1 METVIMPEDLVAEL
15 PLERGDRVL
24 VASDVTTLCWE
35 AIQHGK
41 KFDLNRLIDLMQEKL
56 GPEGTLLFPTYNWD
70 FCHGKAFDYRK
81 TRSRTGA
88 LGQTALGRKD
98 FRRTQH
104 ALYSFAV
111 WGKDADLLVAMKDA
125 NSFAGDTPFD
135 YFYKFHAKMIILDV
149 VPAHSFTF
157 VHYVEEMHGVD
168 YRFKKNFTGRY
179 IDEDGAASERTY
191 QMFVRYLDGPKATV
205 DHPRQSEWLI
215 ESGAIDERLLG
226 DITIGVSDFAKA
238 YGIIEKELGEC
249 QGAHLIAYVNKGE
262 IDEGK

>member
-104 ALYSFAV
+104 PIYSFAV
-111 WGKDADLLVAMKDA
+111 WGQDTETLAALKNT
-125 NSFAGDTPFD
+125 NSFVGHTPFD
-135 YFYKFHAKMIILDV
+135 YLYENKGKMLFLNVSPVDSYTFM
-149 VPAHSFTF
+149 HFT
-157 VHYVEEMHGVD
+157 EEKCHVD
-168 YRFKKNFTGRY
+168 YRFPKAFTAGY
-179 IDEDGAASERTY
+179 IDENGTHSIRSYT
-191 QMFVRYLDGPKATV
+191 MLVRYLDGPKCV
-205 DHPRQSEWLI
+205 EDSPEQYSWFI
-215 ESGAIDERLLG
+215 EKGIVREKLYHG
-226 DITIGVSDFAKA
+226 IKIGVSNL
-238 YGIIEKELGEC
+238 EKSYSIMEDEIVNHN
-249 QGAHLIAYVNKGE
+249 AEHLVKFVNKE
-262 IDEGK
+262 